1 MPGLAVCLDGGGDD
15 LAVLVLDNCR
25 LDEPL
30 RAMLDR
36 VRVGRVGVRDLE
48 CDVPDAV
55 PVSCDMPT
63 DRGARPYLTAEHE
76 PRTSRLE
83 HILGTIAE
91 ALLRTA
97 IGGARHPENGR
108 VVVRGLLGVADQE
121 MDEIDPFDRER
132 VRGDVVRYG
141 TNEVVDLARGHPSG
155 AGLLIAHDWASLGGS
170 LDPLSR
176 SNIAAAIHD
185 AQTTRF
191 WLYKMYEKR
200 RSQRLATY
208 TLTTDQEATHGCR
221 RVSPDRCPR
230 RTARPPARCRATDR
244 RARGI
249 AAAGR
254 RPWHCAST
262 ARAVAD
268 PRGDYRV

>member
-1 MPGLAVCLDGGGDD
+1 MIAGSIDERMPGLAVRLDGGGDD
-15 LAVLVLDNCR
+15 LAVLVLDNRR

-121 MDEIDPFDRER
+121 MDEIDPLTGKGSAVMSCATAPMRSSTLLA
-132 VRGDVVRYG
+132 G
-141 TNEVVDLARGHPSG
+141 THRAP
-155 AGLLIAHDWASLGGS
+155 
-170 LDPLSR
+170 
-176 SNIAAAIHD
+176 
-185 AQTTRF
+185 
-191 WLYKMYEKR
+191 
-200 RSQRLATY
+200 
-208 TLTTDQEATHGCR
+208 
-221 RVSPDRCPR
+221 VS
-230 RTARPPARCRATDR
+230 
-244 RARGI
+244 
-249 AAAGR
+249 
-254 RPWHCAST
+254 
-262 ARAVAD
+262 
-268 PRGDYRV
+268 